1 VTLVRGVTLVT
12 YVTFVSLSCVIGHL
26 MCHRRLPTTDFQ
38 SCREGRGREGG
49 WGHKVLSRPS
59 ADSFAVGQRQKIVH
73 DKDINDS
80 QGQDQEELMMKYFTS
95 INVLLTCRKYT
106 F

>member
-1 VTLVRGVTLVT
+1 
-12 YVTFVSLSCVIGHL
+12 
-26 MCHRRLPTTDFQ
+26 MC
-38 SCREGRGREGG
+38 
-49 WGHKVLSRPS
+49 
-59 ADSFAVGQRQKIVH
+59 SFCLKKIVH

>member
-1 VTLVRGVTLVT
+1 MVKIVSFSMARLSGRKNKIKIKLNCTKKNWKRKKIIGIAKTRCD
-12 YVTFVSLSCVIGHL
+12 YVAPGKKCVVSVS
-26 MCHRRLPTTDFQ
+26 
-38 SCREGRGREGG
+38 
-49 WGHKVLSRPS
+49 K
-59 ADSFAVGQRQKIVH
+59 KIVH